1 DFCSGKMWWLTNVS
15 GVVNTEEVFN
25 MGGGQLS
32 AFGLSTTGEIYVTGY
47 NQGEIYKIN
56 DPTTGFDDLNQPSSD
71 IVAYPNPTNGKIFIE
86 SDFLKK

>member
-1 DFCSGKMWWLTNVS
+1 MWWLTNVYGRS
-15 GVVNTEEVFN
+15 QTPRKCFLIWGRSTFSLVFH
-25 MGGGQLS
+25 
-32 AFGLSTTGEIYVTGY
+32 TGEIYVTGY

-86 SDFLKK
+86 SDFLKKNP